1 MNGALKL
8 FAWAIA
14 LTLVALPIVG
24 VLNGWFAADRWPV
37 TRLSVQAEF
46 DHVSA
51 EQIRA
56 AAQPHLGKGFF
67 AIHLGPLRDAIA
79 QLPWVERVEARKRWP
94 DTVDLVVY
102 EQQPY
107 ARWGAD
113 RLVNRHGKLFA
124 VAGAAG
130 LQGLPRLSGPDD
142 RIEDVLR
149 FYADCQREF
158 SGSGL
163 VVNAI
168 SVSPRDGWRIGLASG
183 TVIELGREQRDERLS
198 RFLDVWP
205 RLAGSHAQPPIT
217 IDLRYSNGFAASWR
231 EDAGIGDSGLGVG
244 QKPAPPQASTGMTVA
259 NSPHLAAVPNHESR
273 ITNHGFLAP

>member
-8 FAWAIA
+8 FAWTVA

-56 AAQPHLGKGFF
+56 AAQPHLGQGFF

-79 QLPWVERVEARKRWP
+79 KLPWVERVEARKRWP

-124 VAGAAG
+124 VADAAE
-130 LQGLPRLSGPDD
+130 LQGLPRLSGP
-142 RIEDVLR
+142 
-149 FYADCQREF
+149 
-158 SGSGL
+158 
-163 VVNAI
+163 
-168 SVSPRDGWRIGLASG
+168 
-183 TVIELGREQRDERLS
+183 T
-198 RFLDVWP
+198 
-205 RLAGSHAQPPIT
+205 T
-217 IDLRYSNGFAASWR
+217 
-231 EDAGIGDSGLGVG
+231 
-244 QKPAPPQASTGMTVA
+244 ASTTCCASTPTASA
-259 NSPHLAAVPNHESR
+259 NSPAAASPSPRSPFRRATAGASGWLRE
-273 ITNHGFLAP
+273 P

>member
-14 LTLVALPIVG
+14 LALVALPIVG

-56 AAQPHLGKGFF
+56 AAQPHLGQGFF

-79 QLPWVERVEARKRWP
+79 KLPWVERVEARKRWP

-113 RLVNRHGKLFA
+113 RLVNRHGQLFA
-124 VAGAAG
+124 VADAAG

-142 RIEDVLR
+142 RIGVVV
-149 FYADCQREF
+149 
-158 SGSGL
+158 GL
-163 VVNAI
+163 GLNTDWPA
-168 SVSPRDGWRIGLASG
+168 PLPDGLA
-183 TVIELGREQRDERLS
+183 D
-198 RFLDVWP
+198 
-205 RLAGSHAQPPIT
+205 LAVACNHITGSAP
-217 IDLRYSNGFAASWR
+217 DR
-231 EDAGIGDSGLGVG
+231 EDLL
-244 QKPAPPQASTGMTVA
+244 VA
-259 NSPHLAAVPNHESR
+259 LLARLDAWYGPLVATRDRRPLLDAWRSR
-273 ITNHGFLAP
+273 